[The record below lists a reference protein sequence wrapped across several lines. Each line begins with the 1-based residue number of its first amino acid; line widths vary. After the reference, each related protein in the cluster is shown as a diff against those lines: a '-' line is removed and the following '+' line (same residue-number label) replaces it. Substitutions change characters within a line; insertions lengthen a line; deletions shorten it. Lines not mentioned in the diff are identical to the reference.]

1 MDRKKT
7 GVCPVRS
14 DQILVFAL
22 NALRENGALP
32 SISEEDVRR
41 GLEVIF
47 SRERDHY
54 EIFIRRLTPL
64 QMRVLAALAVKGGRE
79 VFSVEFLSSAS
90 VLNAASAKRAIDR
103 LVTDGLVFNNDKEYR
118 FVNPFFRE
126 WIKRM
131 A

>member
-1 MDRKKT
+1 MQELCDAIWDCTRHGQT
-7 GVCPVRS
+7 ITE
-14 DQILVFAL
+14 D
-22 NALRENGALP
+22 
-32 SISEEDVRR
+32 DVRR
-41 GLEVIF
+41 GLDVIF